1 MQVLVNISLFIIV
14 IILAEVG
21 LYFTPTWVWRCQSD
35 DLSSETE
42 PNPLINA
49 KAMGKKFPG
58 WSEVLEKF
66 NSGESAGQEVQ
77 CTSPKFF

>member
-21 LYFTPTWVWRCQSD
+21 LTWVWRCQSD

-49 KAMGKKFPG
+49 KAMRKKFPG